1 MPNMQLKQHLHFT
14 STDKQFSMFTESHVP
29 DKRRPILIDLDLY
42 IWANVAK
49 ISWKLYGT
57 TQPTYSHNLNSKID
71 QLLTAST
78 SWKLDGHS
86 LLANKQSGFRIINR
100 HSWFKQH
107 CYALKKLNCFRS
119 MLSKRIN
126 IVPAIFPSTHF
137 IDSCSN
143 SFNTCPKSKTS
154 NFLVIFQINNIIGT
168 FKINI
173 KP

>member
-1 MPNMQLKQHLHFT
+1 MCQT
-14 STDKQFSMFTESHVP
+14 RE
-29 DKRRPILIDLDLY
+29 DLY
-42 IWANVAK
+42 SLIWIFIFELMWQKFHENYMGPQNQLTPTTS
-49 ISWKLYGT
+49 IPKLT
-57 TQPTYSHNLNSKID
+57 K
-71 QLLTAST
+71 LLTAST

-86 LLANKQSGFRIINR
+86 LLANKESGFRIINR